1 MQAMT
6 EPLLRFR
13 GAMKQLGG
21 TQALAGVDMDVRGGE
36 IHALLGA
43 NGAGK
48 STLIKS
54 LAGVHRLDAGE
65 ILFKGQPVHHRD
77 IEKLPT
83 AFIHQ
88 DLGLFDWMTVAENIA
103 VVRGY
108 PRKGGLI
115 NWKRVEAEAAK
126 ALEIVG
132 SNIHPKTLLS
142 ELSRAEKSIV
152 AIARAL
158 AANVECL
165 VLDEPTSS
173 LPEVDVAHLFEVL
186 FRLRDRGVGIIYV
199 SHRLD
204 EIFRIADRVTVL
216 RDGHNVGSSPI
227 AEMIP
232 AELVLL
238 IVGQS
243 PTEVFLSPPPPTA
256 QVVLE
261 VQEMMV
267 SDIGP
272 VSLHIRSGEILGVCG
287 LLGAGQ
293 NLVGRAIS
301 GIVPL
306 ENGNIVLNG
315 KPVHMKS
322 SSDAIKQGIAFVSS
336 SRQEESLGMTLSV
349 QENLFLNPAIRG
361 RKISQPLSRREEA
374 RQAET
379 LVREFLIRPSDS
391 ARMVSTLS
399 GGNQQKVVL
408 ARWLDVHNK
417 VLVMEEPTLGVDIG
431 AKAEIYALLNRALQ
445 RGLAVLLIS
454 SDLEEVVG
462 ICHRALIMNR
472 GHIIGEVQR
481 EAMSVAGLTALVTGA
496 SNTIGSAHS

>member
-1 MQAMT
+1 MQAKT

-13 GAMKQLGG
+13 GVMKQLGG

-54 LAGVHRLDAGE
+54 LAGVHQLDSGE

-77 IEKLPT
+77 IEKLPI

-108 PRKGGLI
+108 SRKGGLI
-115 NWKRVEAEAAK
+115 DWKRVEAEATR

-132 SNIHPKTLLS
+132 SNLHPKTLLS

-158 AANVECL
+158 AANVACL

-173 LPEVDVAHLFEVL
+173 LPEADVAHLFEVL

-216 RDGHNVGSSPI
+216 RDGRNVGSSPI
-227 AEMIP
+227 AEMTP

-238 IVGQS
+238 IVGQ
-243 PTEVFLSPPPPTA
+243 PPADVFLSPPTPTA

-261 VQEMMV
+261 VREMV
-267 SDIGP
+267 VGDTGP
-272 VSLHIRSGEILGVCG
+272 VSLCIRSGEILGICG

-293 NLVGRAIS
+293 NVVGRAIT

-306 ENGNIVLNG
+306 ESGTVVLNSKG
-315 KPVHMKS
+315 VHVRS
-322 SSDAIKQGIAFVSS
+322 PGDAIKQGIAFVSS

-361 RKISQPLSRREEA
+361 RKFSQPLSRREEA
-374 RQAET
+374 RQADA
-379 LVREFLIRPSDS
+379 LVREFLIRPSDP
-391 ARMVSTLS
+391 ARVVSTLS

-445 RGLAVLLIS
+445 QGLAVLLIS

-462 ICHRALIMNR
+462 ICHRALIINR
-472 GHIIGEVQR
+472 GHIVGEVQR

-496 SNTIGSAHS
+496 SNTIGSARS